1 MRSSA
6 RLRNATDFERVTGTG
21 RRSRHDGLVVYAAPS
36 DEPRV
41 GFAIPRA
48 AGTAV
53 ERNRARRRLR
63 ELARKHVGTDHDVA
77 VRAEAA
83 AVRASFQEVERHLMA
98 ALRELGADRRS

>member
-6 RLRNATDFERVTGTG
+6 RLRNANEFERVTGTG
-21 RRSRHDGLVVYAAPS
+21 RRSRHDGLVVYSAPS
-36 DEPRV
+36 DDPGV
-41 GFAIPRA
+41 GFAIPRS

-63 ELARKHVGTDHDVA
+63 ELARKHVGSGLDVV
-77 VRAEAA
+77 VRAEGG
-83 AVRASFQEVERHLMA
+83 AVGASFQELERHLKG

>member
-21 RRSRHDGLVVYAAPS
+21 RRTRHDGLVVYAAPS
-36 DEPRV
+36 DDPRV
-41 GFAIPRA
+41 GFAIPRS

-63 ELARKHVGTDHDVA
+63 ELARKHVGTGHDVV
-77 VRAEAA
+77 VRAESPAMG
-83 AVRASFQEVERHLMA
+83 ASFQELERHLTR
-98 ALRELGADRRS
+98 ALADLGAEGRS

>member
-36 DEPRV
+36 EDPKV
-41 GFAIPRA
+41 GFAIPRS

-63 ELARKHVGTDHDVA
+63 ELARKHMGTGHDVA
-77 VRAEAA
+77 VRAESSAVAA
-83 AVRASFQEVERHLMA
+83 DFQELERHLTG
-98 ALRELGADRRS
+98 ALRELGADGRS